1 MLDDLDTELYGQSF
15 RWYTNLDWLLFHCGV
30 EGWVKISEL
39 AISTRT
45 KGVDQI
51 WLKIAGNFKLHLSKC
66 YIYIL
71 REYCLFGAPYCIRL
85 PCFADLRP
93 AQMLKCVL
101 LLLLIGIASHTGFIQ
116 KLTKSFVFS
125 MKSLPMQQ
133 VVEILFH
140 SGKVTNISRE
150 SWQKYQQSISIPD
163 QPPQQWG
170 PELQRG
176 SSWSKLG

>member
-1 MLDDLDTELYGQSF
+1 MYFTSFLGERPLF

-71 REYCLFGAPYCIRL
+71 REYCLLGAPCCIRL

-101 LLLLIGIASHTGFIQ
+101 LLLLIGIASQTGFIQ
-116 KLTKSFVFS
+116 KLTKSFAFKWNHCRCS
-125 MKSLPMQQ
+125 KLLRCCFT
-133 VVEILFH
+133 VVKWPIYID
-140 SGKVTNISRE
+140 GG
-150 SWQKYQQSISIPD
+150 WQKYQQSILIPD
-163 QPPQQWG
+163 QPSQQWG

-176 SSWSKLG
+176 SSWNKLG